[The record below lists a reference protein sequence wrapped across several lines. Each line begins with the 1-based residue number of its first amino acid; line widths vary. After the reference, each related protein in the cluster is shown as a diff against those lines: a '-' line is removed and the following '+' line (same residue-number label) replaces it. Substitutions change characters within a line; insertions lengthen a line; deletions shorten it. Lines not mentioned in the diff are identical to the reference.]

1 MMDYPTF
8 SSYNPMLRL
17 LFAGL
22 ALAVLAAPAAAQ
34 PAKKALQLRYYGHS
48 FFLLTTSAG
57 TRVVFDPHAI
67 SEYGA
72 TGVAADIVVMS
83 HDHNDHNR
91 KEVLANADS
100 KDLKAFL
107 GVVTKG
113 KNTDWAKIDTTV
125 KDVHIRTVPTYHDEE
140 EGAKR
145 GKNSIF
151 VVEADG
157 LKFVHLGDLGHELTE
172 EQAKAIGPVDVLFV
186 PVGGIYT
193 INGETAKKVVA
204 QLKPRLFVIPMHY
217 GTKVYTDVQPPDEFL
232 DGQKNVRNLGDV
244 NLLEIPA
251 DLKADKPTVVVMGW
265 TKG

>member
-1 MMDYPTF
+1 
-8 SSYNPMLRL
+8 MLRL
-17 LFAGL
+17 FFAGL
-22 ALAVLAAPAAAQ
+22 ALAALTTTAAAQ
-34 PAKKALQLRYYGHS
+34 PAKKPLQLRWYGHS
-48 FFLLTTSAG
+48 YFQLTTTAG
-57 TRVVFDPHAI
+57 TRIVFDPHAI

-72 TGVAADIVVMS
+72 PPVPADIVVMT

-100 KDLKAFL
+100 KDLKEFL

-113 KNTDWAKIDTTV
+113 KSTDWAKIDATV
-125 KDVHIRTVPTYHDEE
+125 KDVKIRNVPTFHDQE

-145 GKNSIF
+145 GKNSVF

-172 EQAKAIGPVDVLFV
+172 EQVKAIGPVDVLMI

-193 INGETAKKVVA
+193 INGETAKKVVV
-204 QLKPRLFVIPMHY
+204 QLKPRLFILPMHY

-232 DGQKNVRNLGDV
+232 DGQKNVRNLDQS
-244 NLLEIPA
+244 NLLEFPA
-251 DLKADKPTVVVMGW
+251 DMKADKPVVVIMGW
-265 TKG
+265 IQPKGG